1 MLFRVVERKWWYFLA
16 SALLIVPGVIFLS
29 IGGLR
34 PGIEFKGGSLLD
46 IGFQTAPATTE
57 IHDFFSGLGH
67 PQAGVQGAA
76 GERVG
81 VRTVAMLPH
90 RQGQGAKALPGP

>member
-57 IHDFFSGLGH
+57 VHDFFSGLGH
-67 PQAGVQGAA
+67 PEAVRQGAA
-76 GERVG
+76 GERV
-81 VRTVAMLPH
+81 VARTVEKVPDGEPKVH
-90 RQGQGAKALPGP
+90 KAL